1 MVGRS
6 LSVPD
11 TMTFPSMNI
20 SMSYY
25 YSTLSPSPGPWC
37 ATCSPWAPHYQE
49 CQHIHKHDLLSV
61 AMVSFTTFG
70 CSVVSFLLK
79 TQWITW
85 SQMLYLQQEEQQHVS
100 GWYCKWRSL
109 WILQFVYYKTLC
121 SFNMD
126 VLTSN
131 SSVIMSAMIAQ
142 ASTTVLTLTGK
153 SYFINCW

>member
-1 MVGRS
+1 MVGQS

-100 GWYCKWRSL
+100 GLYCKWRSL
-109 WILQFVYYKTLC
+109 WILQFVYYKTLFIQYGC
-121 SFNMD
+121 FNIKFFGNYVSND
-126 VLTSN
+126 STSLYYCFN
-131 SSVIMSAMIAQ
+131 IDRKI
-142 ASTTVLTLTGK
+142 L
-153 SYFINCW
+153 FH